1 MQLAATQMETWF
13 QKLSMFKTD
22 RDGKNVV
29 DKEGHRIRSQ
39 LGVDRLVHSYGHG
52 GPYYYDDPQP
62 LFYKTI
68 LVFSRRVPALVEARV
83 LIVNDPRR
91 NIGPG
96 LENYTYSKTKARAVR
111 GAYVS
116 DSDSDF

>member
-39 LGVDRLVHSYGHG
+39 LGVDRIVHGYGHG
-52 GPYYYDDPQP
+52 GPYRYDDPQP
-62 LFYKTI
+62 LIFKTI
-68 LVFSRRVPALVEARV
+68 LVFSRRVHALVKANV
-83 LIVNDPRR
+83 LMVNDPRR

-96 LENYTYSKTKARAVR
+96 LETYTTSKAKAKAS
-111 GAYVS
+111 AACDS